1 MELTKETILI
11 VDDSRFHRT
20 VIKELFSDHFHLLE
34 AVSGLECMRII
45 KENAENIDLILLDL
59 VMPGIDGFEILR
71 LRQEMQDFLDIPV
84 IVLTTSDTHEIQAKT
99 YELGA
104 NDFLVKPIDKETAL
118 SRIRNL
124 LKSQQRIKSLIDKYV
139 KFRIKAE
146 LDEMTGLFNKAT
158 TISHVTNILSRHP
171 GEQHALMVFDIDN
184 FKAINDVYG
193 HTVGDH
199 TISIISSL
207 IASQFSGSEIVGR
220 IGGDEFVVFS
230 QNVSSQTELYCKIDE
245 LLSIIAVKENL
256 SIPDNVTV
264 SIGLAFSDPQD
275 THYDTLFAKADEAL
289 YESKHAGK
297 GCCREYG
304 ISDTSQNEQERIV
317 LVMTGSR
324 NILSM
329 LDFASGPSVKIRQ
342 VYCYDDLLGT
352 TPVVAICREGCMEQI
367 RFAASHAFISDL
379 LFTPLE
385 ATLLKRRI
393 AAHEKQA
400 QKF

>member
-20 VIKELFSDHFHLLE
+20 VIKELFSEHFHLLE
-34 AVSGLECMRII
+34 AVSGLECM
-45 KENAENIDLILLDL
+45 LSW
-59 VMPGIDGFEILR
+59 
-71 LRQEMQDFLDIPV
+71 FL
-84 IVLTTSDTHEIQAKT
+84 
-99 YELGA
+99 
-104 NDFLVKPIDKETAL
+104 
-118 SRIRNL
+118 
-124 LKSQQRIKSLIDKYV
+124 
-139 KFRIKAE
+139 
-146 LDEMTGLFNKAT
+146 
-158 TISHVTNILSRHP
+158 
-171 GEQHALMVFDIDN
+171 
-184 FKAINDVYG
+184 
-193 HTVGDH
+193 
-199 TISIISSL
+199 ISIISKQSTMCTDTRW
-207 IASQFSGSEIVGR
+207 EITL
-220 IGGDEFVVFS
+220 F
-230 QNVSSQTELYCKIDE
+230 SSQTELYCKIDE

-329 LDFASGPSVKIRQ
+329 LDFASDPSVKIRQ
-342 VYCYDDLLGT
+342 VYCYDDLLDAFSGLISTLSGLYLDISEEADHGLELLEFVEKLPLGT

-385 ATLLKRRI
+385 APLLKYRI
-393 AAHEKQA
+393 AAHEKTSTEVLSFCA
-400 QKF
+400 CLFVL

>member
-1 MELTKETILI
+1 
-11 VDDSRFHRT
+11 
-20 VIKELFSDHFHLLE
+20 
-34 AVSGLECMRII
+34 
-45 KENAENIDLILLDL
+45 
-59 VMPGIDGFEILR
+59 
-71 LRQEMQDFLDIPV
+71 
-84 IVLTTSDTHEIQAKT
+84 
-99 YELGA
+99 
-104 NDFLVKPIDKETAL
+104 
-118 SRIRNL
+118 
-124 LKSQQRIKSLIDKYV
+124 
-139 KFRIKAE
+139 
-146 LDEMTGLFNKAT
+146 
-158 TISHVTNILSRHP
+158 
-171 GEQHALMVFDIDN
+171 MVFDIDN

-193 HTVGDH
+193 HTMGDH

-329 LDFASGPSVKIRQ
+329 LDFASDPSVKIRQ
-342 VYCYDDLLGT
+342 VYCYDDLLDAFSGLISTLSGLYLDISEEADHGLELLEFVEKLPLGT

-385 ATLLKRRI
+385 ATLLKYRI
-393 AAHEKQA
+393 AAHEKTSTEVLSFCA
-400 QKF
+400 CLFVL